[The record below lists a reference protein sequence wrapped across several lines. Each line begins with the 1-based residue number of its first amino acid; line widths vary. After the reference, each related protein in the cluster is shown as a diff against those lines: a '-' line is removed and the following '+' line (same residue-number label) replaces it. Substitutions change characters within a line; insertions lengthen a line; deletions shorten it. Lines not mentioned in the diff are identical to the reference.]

1 MSEEGDLC
9 ELVDLLLTEATVA
22 LGCEGEGPQAQ
33 CSRLGISSPH
43 TVGDQLN
50 TDPGTTDTRTTRP
63 TLNCNSCNKRP
74 KNAGFDSLN
83 QIRTVM

>member
-22 LGCEGEGPQAQ
+22 LGCEGEGPQ
-33 CSRLGISSPH
+33 LGISSPH

-50 TDPGTTDTRTTRP
+50 TDPGTTDKDTTRL
-63 TLNCNSCNKRP
+63 TLNCNSCNKHP

-83 QIRTVM
+83 KIWNVM